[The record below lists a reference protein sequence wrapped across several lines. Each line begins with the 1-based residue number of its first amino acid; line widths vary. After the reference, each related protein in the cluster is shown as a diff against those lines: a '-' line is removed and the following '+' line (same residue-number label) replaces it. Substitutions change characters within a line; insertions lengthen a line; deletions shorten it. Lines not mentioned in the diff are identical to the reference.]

1 MFLEYFIRIYPLY
14 GNTVTLGF
22 DDLNHS
28 SIQNSNIQSPQ
39 TVSREEL

>member
-28 SIQNSNIQSPQ
+28 PTQNIQSPQ